1 MMYDSAA
8 VELTGALVCFSTF
21 TFLQEEKRK
30 GKKITYYTINNN
42 LHIQHSAKCQVHK
55 AA

>member
-21 TFLQEEKRK
+21 TFLQEEK
-30 GKKITYYTINNN
+30 GTEKKITCYTINNN
-42 LHIQHSAKCQVHK
+42 LHMQYSGKCQVYK